1 MANEKNLIPIEQVN
15 SRRSREEHSEDS
27 RKGGQKSGEV
37 RRQRKAMK
45 KQMEML
51 LALPFK
57 QEKQLKFMKD
67 LGIEE
72 NQIDNQMALVVAM
85 YGKALKGDVQA
96 FNIIREVVKDEQTVK
111 DEDRVQIINDLPEE
125 EEEDD

>member
-45 KQMEML
+45 EQMEML

>member
-1 MANEKNLIPIEQVN
+1 MANEQNLIPFTSNQ
-15 SRRSREEHSEDS
+15 SREEAKRNGS
-27 RKGGQKSGEV
+27 KGGQKSGEV

-45 KQMEML
+45 EQMEML

-57 QEKQLKFMKD
+57 QKKQLDFIKD